1 MPDLLLGG
9 LDCSE
14 NPLVTLA
21 VESLS
26 DGCLLEGFNADVA
39 AECARGCEERATR
52 SVLEQIAREER
63 SHADLSWALLNWLM
77 RERGSQVQG
86 AIESAVR
93 DLERYPR
100 PTAVSSDK
108 RRLVARA
115 DPEKLRAHGRI
126 PDERW
131 AALWVARLA
140 RTRARVAKL
149 LDAGLSA
156 LEVPV
161 GTAVASLP
169 AHGSTASL
177 RLRCIAG
184 SRCVAADPCRM
195 RSVL

>member
-1 MPDLLLGG
+1 MAACSRVSTPTWRPSARGGARSVRRAACSNRSLGG
-9 LDCSE
+9 
-14 NPLVTLA
+14 
-21 VESLS
+21 
-26 DGCLLEGFNADVA
+26 
-39 AECARGCEERATR
+39 
-52 SVLEQIAREER
+52 EER